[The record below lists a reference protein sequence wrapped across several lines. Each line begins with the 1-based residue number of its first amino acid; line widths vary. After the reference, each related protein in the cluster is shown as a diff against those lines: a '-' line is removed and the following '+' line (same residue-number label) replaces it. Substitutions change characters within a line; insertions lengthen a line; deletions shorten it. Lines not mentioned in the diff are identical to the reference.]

1 MLRVLKALRRPRRGN
16 LSENMEFIV
25 GSSKTFNVTDSTLHL
40 LHRAGQRAEEMF
52 AKALDG
58 QSLTVRQF
66 VVLSIVSGEENLS
79 QNLICEKTGIDRSTM
94 ADIVKRLVTRGWLSR
109 RRSRRDARMYAIR
122 LTDSGRGELE
132 RATPVAV
139 SVDTEIV
146 SGLNSKQRQDL
157 NQGLKRISDVD
168 VAEAA

>member
-1 MLRVLKALRRPRRGN
+1 MANTKI
-16 LSENMEFIV
+16 FD
-25 GSSKTFNVTDSTLHL
+25 VTDSTLHL

-66 VVLSIVSGEENLS
+66 VVLSVVSGEENLS

-94 ADIVKRLVTRGWLSR
+94 ADIVKRLVTRGWLAR

-122 LTDSGRGELE
+122 LTDSGRNELD

-139 SVDTEIV
+139 TVDTEIV
-146 SGLNSKQRQDL
+146 AGLNGKQRQDL
-157 NQGLKRISDVD
+157 NQGLKRISDVVLAD
-168 VAEAA
+168 AA